1 MTQVKNL
8 SLHIEILTRL
18 QSGPRTTHALALELN
33 QSVPV
38 IARTCASMEQN
49 HDLIHSGPRKRY
61 VWHLPANAPPVFHL
75 PPAPPAPPPCAG
87 ITADDIDWMNHY
99 RQQAAQRAARIA
111 S

>member
-1 MTQVKNL
+1 
-8 SLHIEILTRL
+8 L

-38 IARTCASMEQN
+38 IARTCAIMEQN

-61 VWHLPANAPPVFHL
+61 VWHLPANAPLVFHL
-75 PPAPPAPPPCAG
+75 PPPQLTPCTG

-99 RQQAAQRAARIA
+99 RQQAAQRAAKVA